1 MPLAP
6 FLFRA
11 ILERMENI
19 APDSLILDDAPLQA
33 ARPSL
38 SGVAVGLARGV
49 CRWLASAGYGC
60 LLEVPLRS
68 GRRADVMALGAQGEV
83 VIVEIKSCRQDFRTD
98 HKWRDYAEFC
108 DRFYFA
114 VDDAFPQAL
123 IPPEVGLIVADR
135 YGAAAI
141 RDGPRHPLAGA
152 RRKAVS
158 LRFGRLAAL
167 RLQATLDPPL
177 NAGA

>member
-1 MPLAP
+1 
-6 FLFRA
+6 
-11 ILERMENI
+11 MENI
-19 APDSLILDDAPLQA
+19 GGDSLIVDDLPL
-33 ARPSL
+33 RPAGQSL
-38 SGVAVGLARGV
+38 SGVAAGLARGV
-49 CRWLASAGYGC
+49 CRWFAAAGYGC

-83 VIVEIKSCRQDFRTD
+83 VIVEIKSCAQDFRTD

-114 VDDAFPQAL
+114 VGETFPQAL
-123 IPPEVGLIVADR
+123 IPSGIGLILADR

-141 RDGPRHPLAGA
+141 RDGPVHPLAGA

-158 LRFGRLAAL
+158 LRFGRLAAM
-167 RLQATLDPPL
+167 RLQATLDPT
-177 NAGA
+177 AGAGL